1 MTEIIQ
7 TCPSDLVITVDKWRV
22 SRSSNE
28 HEHRHVLSIC
38 PIWSPIE
45 LQMNLR
51 NLLSD
56 CKTSRNLR
64 VPSFETLV
72 TSD

>member
-22 SRSSNE
+22 SRPSNE

-45 LQMNLR
+45 LQTYLR
-51 NLLSD
+51 EDYAKFYNYREGPYLGLL
-56 CKTSRNLR
+56 
-64 VPSFETLV
+64 LV
-72 TSD
+72 ESAY

>member
-38 PIWSPIE
+38 PIWSPVE
-45 LQMNLR
+45 LQTNHREDYAKFLIMEKALG
-51 NLLSD
+51 
-56 CKTSRNLR
+56 
-64 VPSFETLV
+64 TLPTV
-72 TSD
+72 MWN